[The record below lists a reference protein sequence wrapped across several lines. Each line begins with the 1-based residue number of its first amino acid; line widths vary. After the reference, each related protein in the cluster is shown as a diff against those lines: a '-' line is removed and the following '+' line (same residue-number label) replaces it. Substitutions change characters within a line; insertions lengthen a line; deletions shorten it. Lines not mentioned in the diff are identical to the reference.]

1 MRCSKLWGAHA
12 PSPKAGLFLEPLW
25 PEKFANARTRPP
37 AREGA
42 CAPRNVA
49 AVSNTRPQ
57 LLVINVRCV
66 KITIPMTHRLPKQNY
81 HDIERIIELD
91 FVRATEAAALNSL
104 RWLGRGDKEQAD
116 AAACDAMRGMFDLMN
131 ICGEVVIGEGI
142 KDDAPGIFKGEQLGT
157 WIPGSPPFDIAI
169 DPIDGTTNISKGA
182 PNSISCIAAASPEE
196 GVKVALR
203 DVPSFYMSKLAYGP
217 RVIQYMQKRGDSLN
231 LDAPIAETLAIVA
244 RAVDKRVQD
253 VAVMMLDRPRHK
265 EIVEQI
271 RAAGASLRMIGDGDI
286 AAAIAPSLPDSDVD
300 LYMGIGGSPEAVL
313 AAAGI
318 KCLGGDMQ
326 CKMWPRDD
334 KERKKLIDEGWEKD
348 LDRIYSADDLANGEN
363 IIFCATGISDSAL
376 LRGVK
381 TMGAA
386 TAITH
391 SILMRAKSKTVRFLR
406 ARHNLQ
412 SKTIR
417 LRSDDREHLI

>member
-1 MRCSKLWGAHA
+1 MA
-12 PSPKAGLFLEPLW
+12 PMP
-25 PEKFANARTRPP
+25 
-37 AREGA
+37 
-42 CAPRNVA
+42 
-49 AVSNTRPQ
+49 
-57 LLVINVRCV
+57 
-66 KITIPMTHRLPKQNY
+66 RLPKHNY
-81 HDIERIIELD
+81 YDIERIVEFD

-157 WIPGSPPFDIAI
+157 WLPGTPQFDIAI

-231 LDAPIAETLAIVA
+231 IDSPIAETLAIVA

-253 VAVMMLDRPRHK
+253 VVVMMLDRPRHK

-286 AAAIAPSLPDSDVD
+286 AAAMAPSLPESEVD

-318 KCLGGDMQ
+318 KCLGGEMQ

-334 KERKKLIDEGWEKD
+334 KERKKLIAEGCEKD
-348 LDRIYSADDLANGEN
+348 LERIFSADDLANGKN
-363 IIFCATGISDSAL
+363 IVFCATGISDSAL
-376 LRGVK
+376 LRGIK
-381 TMGAA
+381 AKGLTA
-386 TAITH
+386 TTH
-391 SILMRAKSKTVRFLR
+391 SILMRAKSKTVRFIR
-406 ARHNLQ
+406 ANHDLQ
-412 SKTIR
+412 HKTIR
-417 LRSDDREHLI
+417 LRSDNREHQI

>member
-1 MRCSKLWGAHA
+1 M
-12 PSPKAGLFLEPLW
+12 P
-25 PEKFANARTRPP
+25 
-37 AREGA
+37 
-42 CAPRNVA
+42 
-49 AVSNTRPQ
+49 
-57 LLVINVRCV
+57 
-66 KITIPMTHRLPKQNY
+66 RLPKQNY
-81 HDIERIIELD
+81 HDIERIIEMD
-91 FVRATEAAALNSL
+91 FLRSTEAAALNSL
-104 RWLGRGDKEQAD
+104 SWLGRGEKEKAD

-142 KDDAPGIFKGEQLGT
+142 KDDAPGIFKGEHLGT
-157 WIPGSPPFDIAI
+157 WLPGSPPFDIAI

-182 PNSISCIAAASPEE
+182 PNSICCIAAASPEA

-203 DVPSFYMSKLAYGP
+203 DIPSFYMSKLAYGP
-217 RVIQYMQKRGDSLN
+217 RVIQYMKKRGDSLH
-231 LDAPIAETLAIVA
+231 LDMPIAEMLAIVA

-286 AAAIAPSLPDSDVD
+286 AAAIAPSLPEPDVD
-300 LYMGIGGSPEAVL
+300 LYMGIGGAPEAVL
-313 AAAGI
+313 AAAAI

-326 CKMWPRDD
+326 CRMWPRDE
-334 KERKKLIDEGWEKD
+334 KERKNLIADGYEKD
-348 LDRIYSADDLANGEN
+348 LDRIFSADDLAHGQN

-376 LRGVK
+376 LPGVLARC
-381 TMGAA
+381 GV

-391 SILMRAKSKTVRFLR
+391 SILMRVKSKTVRFIR

-412 SKTIR
+412 TKTIR
-417 LRSDDREHLI
+417 LRSDSREHLI

>member
-1 MRCSKLWGAHA
+1 
-12 PSPKAGLFLEPLW
+12 
-25 PEKFANARTRPP
+25 
-37 AREGA
+37 
-42 CAPRNVA
+42 
-49 AVSNTRPQ
+49 
-57 LLVINVRCV
+57 
-66 KITIPMTHRLPKQNY
+66 MTHRLPKQDY
-81 HDIERIIELD
+81 RDIERIIEFD

-104 RWLGRGDKEQAD
+104 RWLGRGDKEAAD

-142 KDDAPGIFKGEQLGT
+142 KDEAPGIFKGEQLGT

-182 PNSISCIAAASPEE
+182 PNSISCIAAASPVE

-231 LDAPIAETLAIVA
+231 IDAPIAETLAIVA

-253 VAVMMLDRPRHK
+253 VVVMMLDRPRHK

-286 AAAIAPSLPDSDVD
+286 AAAMAPSLPESDID

-348 LDRIYSADDLANGEN
+348 FDRIFRTHFFGRRPGQWSKHHFLCNRHQRQRVTARREN
-363 IIFCATGISDSAL
+363 QGRGHGCNAFHFDAREEQDCALYPRPTQFAEQNHPSAL
-376 LRGVK
+376 G
-381 TMGAA
+381 
-386 TAITH
+386 
-391 SILMRAKSKTVRFLR
+391 
-406 ARHNLQ
+406 
-412 SKTIR
+412 
-417 LRSDDREHLI
+417 

>member
-1 MRCSKLWGAHA
+1 M
-12 PSPKAGLFLEPLW
+12 P
-25 PEKFANARTRPP
+25 
-37 AREGA
+37 
-42 CAPRNVA
+42 
-49 AVSNTRPQ
+49 
-57 LLVINVRCV
+57 
-66 KITIPMTHRLPKQNY
+66 RLPKLNY
-81 HDIERIIELD
+81 PDIERIIEFD

-104 RWLGRGDKEQAD
+104 RWLGRGDKERAD
-116 AAACDAMRGMFDLMN
+116 AAACDAMRGMFDLIN

-142 KDDAPGIFKGEQLGT
+142 KDDAPGIFKGEHLGT
-157 WIPGSPPFDIAI
+157 WLPGSPPFDIAI

-182 PNSISCIAAASPEE
+182 SNSISCIAAASPES
-196 GVKVALR
+196 GVKMALR

-217 RVIQYMQKRGDSLN
+217 RVVQYTQKRGDSLH

-244 RAVDKRVQD
+244 RAVDKRLQD
-253 VAVMMLDRPRHK
+253 VVVMMLDRPRHK

-271 RAAGASLRMIGDGDI
+271 RECGASLRMVGDGDI
-286 AAAIAPSLPDSDVD
+286 AAAMAPALPESDVD

-334 KERKKLIDEGWEKD
+334 KERNSLIEEGYEKD
-348 LDRIYSADDLANGEN
+348 LDRVYSADDLANGKN

-381 TMGAA
+381 TKGAG
-386 TAITH
+386 TAVTY
-391 SILMRAKSKTVRFLR
+391 SVLMRAKSRTVRFIR
-406 ARHNLQ
+406 AQHNLQ
-412 SKTIR
+412 TKTIR
-417 LRSDDREHLI
+417 LRSDNKEHLI

>member
-1 MRCSKLWGAHA
+1 MGIL
-12 PSPKAGLFLEPLW
+12 LPL
-25 PEKFANARTRPP
+25 
-37 AREGA
+37 
-42 CAPRNVA
+42 
-49 AVSNTRPQ
+49 
-57 LLVINVRCV
+57 
-66 KITIPMTHRLPKQNY
+66 MHRLPKQNY
-81 HDIERIIELD
+81 HDIERIIEFD

-104 RWLGRGDKEQAD
+104 RWLGRGDKEKAD
-116 AAACDAMRGMFDLMN
+116 EAACDAMRGMFDLMN

-142 KDDAPGIFKGEQLGT
+142 KDNAPGIFKGEQLGM
-157 WIPGSPPFDIAI
+157 WLPGSPPFDIAI

-182 PNSISCIAAASPEE
+182 SNSISCIAAANPEE

-217 RVIQYMQKRGDSLN
+217 RVIQYTQKRGDSLN
-231 LDAPIAETLAIVA
+231 IDAPITETLAIVA

-253 VAVMMLDRPRHK
+253 VVVMMLDRPRHK
-265 EIVEQI
+265 EIVEEI

-286 AAAIAPSLPDSDVD
+286 AAAMAPSLPDTDVD

-326 CKMWPRDD
+326 CKMWPRDE
-334 KERKKLIDEGWEKD
+334 KERKKLIEEGVKD
-348 LDRIYSADDLANGEN
+348 LDRVLVADDLAQGEN
-363 IIFCATGISDSAL
+363 IVFCATGISDSAL

-381 TMGAA
+381 SKGT

-391 SILMRAKSKTVRFLR
+391 SILMRAKSKTVRLIR
-406 ARHNLQ
+406 AMHNLQ
-412 SKTIR
+412 NKTIR
-417 LRSDDREHLI
+417 LRSDNREHLI

>member
-1 MRCSKLWGAHA
+1 M
-12 PSPKAGLFLEPLW
+12 P
-25 PEKFANARTRPP
+25 
-37 AREGA
+37 
-42 CAPRNVA
+42 
-49 AVSNTRPQ
+49 
-57 LLVINVRCV
+57 
-66 KITIPMTHRLPKQNY
+66 RLPKLNY
-81 HDIERIIELD
+81 PDIERIIEFD

-104 RWLGRGDKEQAD
+104 RWLGRGDKERAD

-157 WIPGSPPFDIAI
+157 WLPGSPPFDVAI

-203 DVPSFYMSKLAYGP
+203 DIPSFYMSKLAYGP
-217 RVIQYMQKRGDSLN
+217 RVIDYMKKRGDSLHI
-231 LDAPIAETLAIVA
+231 DMPISEMLAIVA
-244 RAVDKRVQD
+244 RATDKRVQD

-271 RAAGASLRMIGDGDI
+271 RGCGASLRMIGDGDI
-286 AAAIAPSLPDSDVD
+286 AAAMAPALPASAID

-334 KERKKLIDEGWEKD
+334 KERKQLIADGFEKD
-348 LDRIYSADDLANGEN
+348 FERIFMADDLANGKN
-363 IIFCATGISDSAL
+363 IVFCATGISDSAL
-376 LRGVK
+376 LRGIRSQGDK
-381 TMGAA
+381 
-386 TAITH
+386 AITH
-391 SILMRAKSKTVRFLR
+391 SILMRAKSKTVRFIR
-406 ARHNLQ
+406 ATHDLKN
-412 SKTIR
+412 KTIR
-417 LRSDDREHLI
+417 LRSDNREHPI

>member
-1 MRCSKLWGAHA
+1 M
-12 PSPKAGLFLEPLW
+12 P
-25 PEKFANARTRPP
+25 
-37 AREGA
+37 
-42 CAPRNVA
+42 
-49 AVSNTRPQ
+49 
-57 LLVINVRCV
+57 
-66 KITIPMTHRLPKQNY
+66 RLPKQNY
-81 HDIERIIELD
+81 YDIERIIEFD

-104 RWLGRGDKEQAD
+104 RWLGRGEKEKAD

-157 WIPGSPPFDIAI
+157 WLPGTPPFDIAI

-182 PNSISCIAAASPEE
+182 PNSISCIAAASPEQ

-217 RVIQYMQKRGDSLN
+217 PVIEYMKKRGDALKI
-231 LDAPIAETLAIVA
+231 DMPIAETLAIVA
-244 RAVDKRVQD
+244 RAIDKRVQD
-253 VAVMMLDRPRHK
+253 VVVMMLDRPRHK
-265 EIVEQI
+265 EIVDQI

-286 AAAIAPSLPDSDVD
+286 AAAMAPSLPDSDVD

-334 KERKKLIDEGWEKD
+334 KERKKLIKDGSEKD
-348 LDRIYSADDLANGEN
+348 LDRVFSADDLANGEN

-381 TMGAA
+381 TKGAA
-386 TAITH
+386 TAVTH
-391 SILMRAKSKTVRFLR
+391 SILMRAKSKTVRFIR
-406 ARHNLQ
+406 AQHNLQ
-412 SKTIR
+412 NKTIH
-417 LRSDDREHLI
+417 LRSDNREHRI